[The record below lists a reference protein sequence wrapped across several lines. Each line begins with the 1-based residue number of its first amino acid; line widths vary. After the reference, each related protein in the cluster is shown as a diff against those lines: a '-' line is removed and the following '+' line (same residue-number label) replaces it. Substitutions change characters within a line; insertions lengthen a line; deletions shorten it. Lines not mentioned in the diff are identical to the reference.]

1 MKIILAIIIVAIV
14 YRNLIYTP
22 KPTQEE
28 DDWK

>member
-1 MKIILAIIIVAIV
+1 MKIILAIIIVAII
-14 YRNLIYTP
+14 YRNLTHTP